1 MIDYLIHSRFLVGC
15 AVYKEKWMLEYNV
28 HQGVGREYV
37 VFLHGIG
44 GTSSIFCKQM
54 ETFKKHYNVVTVH
67 LPGHGNSP
75 GVDTYN
81 EPFTIN
87 LIVRE
92 IVKVLDEIGVRQAHF
107 IGISLGSVV
116 IHELMQQ
123 VPDRVQTAVLGG
135 CITRF
140 NLLSNTLLQAG
151 HAIKGMIPFMW
162 LYKLFAYVMM
172 PKRNHRI
179 SRKLF
184 IREAKRMKRK
194 DFLGWYQL
202 TPYVKSTYASVQ
214 ERASHIPKLYI
225 TGKEDHLFV
234 RSLDEDT
241 KGDPSALKV
250 FLDGCGHV
258 CNVERP
264 TEFNRLALD
273 FIHNKQVLLQKV
285 Q

>member
-1 MIDYLIHSRFLVGC
+1 MIHSILLIGC
-15 AVYKEKWMLEYNV
+15 AVFKEKWMLEYIV
-28 HQGVGREYV
+28 HQGVGKEYV

-44 GTSSIFCKQM
+44 GTSRIFCKQL
-54 ETFKKHYNVVTVH
+54 ETFKKYYNVVTIH
-67 LPGHGNSP
+67 LPGHGKSP
-75 GVDTYN
+75 GIETYN
-81 EPFTIN
+81 EPFTID

-92 IVKVLDEIGVRQAHF
+92 VVEVLDEIEVEEAHF

-123 VPDRVQTAVLGG
+123 VPHRVKTAVLGG

-140 NLLSNTLLQAG
+140 TLFSNTLLQIG
-151 HAIKGMIPFMW
+151 HAVKSMIPFMW

-172 PKRNHRI
+172 PKSNHRI

-184 IREAKRMKRK
+184 IREAKKMRRK

-202 TPYVKSTYASVQ
+202 TPFVKSTYASVQ
-214 ERASHIPKLYI
+214 EKASHIPKLYI
-225 TGKEDHLFV
+225 SGKEDHLFV
-234 RSLDEDT
+234 DSLNEDT
-241 KGDPSALKV
+241 KGDPSAVKV
-250 FLDGCGHV
+250 FLDDCGHV

-273 FIHNKQVLLQKV
+273 FICKNQNLPLRKV